1 MEKEKGLAN
10 KAFFNR
16 ILAERGGL
24 VLLSATP
31 SIHAGFRGAACKMF
45 PAFVPRNMMLESYS
59 EPTRNGM
66 QGGNIW
72 RKFSRGLPLLLPRE
86 IPPVG

>member
-24 VLLSATP
+24 ALLSATP

-45 PAFVPRNMMLESYS
+45 PAFVPRNTVLRQHSITHQKRDASQKYLAKIFERSTVS
-59 EPTRNGM
+59 
-66 QGGNIW
+66 
-72 RKFSRGLPLLLPRE
+72 LA
-86 IPPVG
+86 